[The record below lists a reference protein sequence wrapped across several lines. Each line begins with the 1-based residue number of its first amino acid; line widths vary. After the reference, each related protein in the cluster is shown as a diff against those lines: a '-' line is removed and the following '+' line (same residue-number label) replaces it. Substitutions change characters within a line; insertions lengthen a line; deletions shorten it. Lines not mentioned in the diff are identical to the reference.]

1 VNAMCS
7 PPQVVF
13 EGEDGKDDGGLT
25 VDAFS
30 RLFKCLYD
38 NEALGIGA
46 LFEESSGGLVLPRPD
61 EQLRGWVGSL
71 GGGGGASGGAGG
83 RRGAEPPKVKRQ
95 RGGGAGGGSGCG
107 GGGGGGDGGG
117 ESSAE
122 AGGASSEPQLSSE
135 EVLRLVGRTL
145 AKLLILGDG
154 YHVADRLP
162 SFVLQL
168 LTTDNC
174 LLDPDEALEALR
186 EWDPETYAVVEERL
200 KYSVAELAEFMDL
213 PPPLRL
219 CDLLPEP
226 ACRCDVRP
234 NPCCGTRWP
243 QLRAEGCTLPRDNPN
258 HPGGRG
264 REGDAEHA
272 AAAPPVDAA
281 SAAVDAKVDAKARA
295 DHAELMATLHGV
307 KPESKPEAAAAAAAA
322 AAEAEAEAEA
332 GAPRC
337 QSCAVLTDADL
348 KAQIVDAVKHHLH
361 GCRSGGL
368 RALRQGFSGDD
379 RQLEGAAAEEGQLD
393 RRDATCHAFAWSLQ
407 ALRYSH
413 QTTECVRTHPLAT
426 HSLTSHLPTP
436 SPCRRSSSHPPTW
449 RCGCV
454 GESWSRPTRRG
465 RTSTLS
471 RSPSLGRMPSQ
482 VCP

>member
-1 VNAMCS
+1 MCT

-61 EQLRGWVGSL
+61 EQLRSWTGSL

-83 RRGAEPPKVKRQ
+83 RRGAEPPKAKRQ
-95 RGGGAGGGSGCG
+95 RGGGGGGS
-107 GGGGGGDGGG
+107 GDGGG
-117 ESSAE
+117 ESSAD
-122 AGGASSEPQLSSE
+122 AGGAGSEPQLSSE

-154 YHVADRLP
+154 YHVSDRLP

-174 LLDPDEALEALR
+174 LLTADEALEALR
-186 EWDPETYAVVEERL
+186 EWDPETHAVVEERL
-200 KYSVAELAEFMDL
+200 KYSVAELAGFMDL
-213 PPPLRL
+213 TPPLRL

-234 NPCCGTRWP
+234 NSCCGTRWP
-243 QLRAEGCTLPRDNPN
+243 QLRAEGCTLPRENPH

-264 REGDAEHA
+264 REGGVEHA
-272 AAAPPVDAA
+272 AAAAPVDAA
-281 SAAVDAKVDAKARA
+281 SAAVDAEADAKARA

-307 KPESKPEAAAAAAAA
+307 KPEPPPEAAAG
-322 AAEAEAEAEA
+322 AEAE
-332 GAPRC
+332 APRC

-393 RRDATCHAFAWSLQ
+393 GRDATCHAFAWSLQ

-413 QTTECVRTHPLAT
+413 QTIYRVLTYPRSTLLLTTHL
-426 HSLTSHLPTP
+426 LTP
-436 SPCRRSSSHPPTW
+436 SPGRRSSSHLPTW

-454 GESWSRPTRRG
+454 GASWSRLTRRG

-471 RSPSLGRMPSQ
+471 RSSSLGRIRSPAHPSWGCRASTSLHARAAGCTRRCS
-482 VCP
+482 V

>member
-1 VNAMCS
+1 MCS

-61 EQLRGWVGSL
+61 KQLRGWVGSL
-71 GGGGGASGGAGG
+71 GGGGGASGAAGG
-83 RRGAEPPKVKRQ
+83 RRGTEPPKAKRQ
-95 RGGGAGGGSGCG
+95 RGGGGGGGSGD
-107 GGGGGGDGGG
+107 GGGD
-117 ESSAE
+117 SSAE
-122 AGGASSEPQLSSE
+122 AGGAGSEPQLSSE

-154 YHVADRLP
+154 YHVSDRLP

-174 LLDPDEALEALR
+174 LLTPDEALEALR
-186 EWDPETYAVVEERL
+186 EWDPETHAVVEERL
-200 KYSVAELAEFMDL
+200 KYSVAELAKFVDL

-226 ACRCDVRP
+226 ACRCHVRP
-234 NPCCGTRWP
+234 NPCCGQREASGRWP

-258 HPGGRG
+258 HPGGRS
-264 REGDAEHA
+264 REGGVEHAAAA

-281 SAAVDAKVDAKARA
+281 SAAVDAKADAKARA
-295 DHAELMATLHGV
+295 DYAELMATLHGV
-307 KPESKPEAAAAAAAA
+307 KPESPPDAVAGAAAAAAAGG
-322 AAEAEAEAEA
+322 AEAE
-332 GAPRC
+332 APRC

-348 KAQIVDAVKHHLH
+348 KAQIVDAVRHHLH

-393 RRDATCHAFAWSLQ
+393 GRDATCHAFAWSLQ
-407 ALRYSH
+407 ALSYSH
-413 QTTECVRTHPLAT
+413 QTTNCDHLHTVYPLTH
-426 HSLTSHLPTP
+426 HPTY
-436 SPCRRSSSHPPTW
+436 
-449 RCGCV
+449 
-454 GESWSRPTRRG
+454 SRPRLVAAALLTR
-465 RTSTLS
+465 
-471 RSPSLGRMPSQ
+471 
-482 VCP
+482 